1 MPYFS
6 KVQQGLCRGVLLPS
20 AINQSPRNLRQIN
33 EKTIS
38 IRVSGFIDLKIILS
52 NPSEID
58 FYNILLSW
66 SYMK

>member
-1 MPYFS
+1 MKKLSLYVFLQLTNHPET
-6 KVQQGLCRGVLLPS
+6 RGG
-20 AINQSPRNLRQIN
+20 INDI
-33 EKTIS
+33 TIS

>member
-1 MPYFS
+1 
-6 KVQQGLCRGVLLPS
+6 LLE
-20 AINQSPRNLRQIN
+20 LGD

>member
-1 MPYFS
+1 MEKMPLT
-6 KVQQGLCRGVLLPS
+6 KHPETRGG
-20 AINQSPRNLRQIN
+20 IN